1 MVDLFLGR
9 SLVCNN
15 RDRVEYDTERE
26 VILRLQN
33 RILLLFFGSVDS
45 QRCKEF
51 VPTLKDFFKRLTDE
65 FYVERS
71 AQLVLLYISLDQSE
85 EQLENL
91 LKELPKKCLFLTHND
106 PYRRELESMFEVEDV
121 PRVVVLRPDCSV
133 LSPNAVS
140 EISSLGT
147 NCFHNWQESAELID
161 RNFMLNEEFD
171 DKKMRSVTDPI
182 RRLKYKVK
190 KKKRRRWGWANQKG
204 VLSPRPTRRVSSD
217 PSAPG
222 LPEGC
227 PLTPQPQTY
236 QKGVLCPRPTR
247 RVSSATG
254 QPEWCPLTPQPQ
266 TYQKGVISPRPTR
279 RVSSDPSSPD
289 LPEGCP
295 LTPLTQAYQK
305 GVL

>member
-33 RILLLFFGSVDS
+33 RILLLFFGSADC
-45 QRCKEF
+45 QRCQEF

-71 AQLVLLYISLDQSE
+71 AQLVLLFISLDQSE

-91 LKELPKKCLFLTHND
+91 LKELPKKCLFLTHDD

-147 NCFHNWQESAELID
+147 DCFHNWQESAELID

-190 KKKRRRWGWANQKG
+190 TKKRKRQWGWGGGGAG
-204 VLSPRPTRRVSSD
+204 ED
-217 PSAPG
+217 
-222 LPEGC
+222 EGEEEEDE
-227 PLTPQPQTY
+227 QEEEERGE
-236 QKGVLCPRPTR
+236 K
-247 RVSSATG
+247 
-254 QPEWCPLTPQPQ
+254 
-266 TYQKGVISPRPTR
+266 
-279 RVSSDPSSPD
+279 
-289 LPEGCP
+289 EG
-295 LTPLTQAYQK
+295 
-305 GVL
+305 